1 MNICIIGDGITSLS
15 LAKNL
20 INKKINVHI
29 YHKKKT
35 YNSLNNRT
43 IGISKNNLQFF
54 KNEIQDIPKKNV
66 WEIKK
71 IEIYSD
77 KITENKILDFKN
89 NKDELFYM
97 IRNDELYKLLKKDL
111 LKKKNFQKK
120 KIILKNFYQKM
131 IQDKKYDLI
140 INCENDNPI
149 SRKYF
154 EKKIQKDYFNIAYT
168 AIVTHEKLKNNI
180 AVQTFTKNGII
191 AYLPISNKETSV
203 VCSLRMKKNKRFD
216 DNEIYSLINKYNI
229 RLNIKKISKISNF
242 KLESSNLRNYYYKNI
257 LTFGDL
263 LHKIHPLAGQG
274 FNMTIRDIKIL
285 SKIIQ
290 NKINLGLQL
299 DATIFEEF
307 EKETKH
313 INLIFSNGI
322 DFIYEFFNFD
332 RKTKDQNL
340 VKLLKFFGKNEYL
353 KKSIIRFAD
362 KGLNF

>member
-54 KNEIQDIPKKNV
+54 KNEIQDIPKKNI
-66 WEIKK
+66 WEVNK

-77 KITENKILDFKN
+77 KIIENKILDFEN

-97 IRNDELYKLLKKDL
+97 IRNDELYNLLKKDL
-111 LKKKNFQKK
+111 LKKRNFKKK
-120 KIILKNFYQKM
+120 KIITKNFYQK
-131 IQDKKYDLI
+131 IIKDKKYDLI
-140 INCENDNPI
+140 INCENDNLI

-168 AIVTHEKLKNNI
+168 AIVSHEKLKNNI
-180 AVQTFTKNGII
+180 AVQAFTTNGII

-203 VCSLRMKKNKRFD
+203 VCSLRIKNKRFD
-216 DNEIYSLINKYNI
+216 KSEIYSLINKHNI
-229 RLNIKKISKISNF
+229 KLNIKAISKISNF
-242 KLESSNLRNYYYKNI
+242 KLRSSNLRNYYYKNI

-274 FNMTIRDIKIL
+274 FNMTIRDIQTL

-290 NKINLGLQL
+290 NRINLGLQL

-307 EKETKH
+307 EKKTKH
-313 INLIFSNGI
+313 INLIFSNSI

-332 RKTKDQNL
+332 RKIKDQNL